1 MISSCARPY
10 CPPDGPCSVA
20 TRLPRSS
27 QSIPCE
33 FLCPADQTVEL
44 AKGLSAGTP
53 PSRSILRILPAS
65 EPRSCARAG
74 TPASPVV
81 TYRYPS
87 GPNCIRPPS
96 WYRAPGMPSTSMA
109 SSVTVP
115 SANR

>member
-1 MISSCARPY
+1 ML
-10 CPPDGPCSVA
+10 PC
-20 TRLPRSS
+20 SS

-33 FLCPADQTVEL
+33 FRCPVDHTGESAN
-44 AKGLSAGTP
+44 GLSAGMP

-74 TPASPVV
+74 ELASPVV

-96 WYRAPGMPSTSMA
+96 WYRAPGMPSISTI

-115 SANR
+115 LANW